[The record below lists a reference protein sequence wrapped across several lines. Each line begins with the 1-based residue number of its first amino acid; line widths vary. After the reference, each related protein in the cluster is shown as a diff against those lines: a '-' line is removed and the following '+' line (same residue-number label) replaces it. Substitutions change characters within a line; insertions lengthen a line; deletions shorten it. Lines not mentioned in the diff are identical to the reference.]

1 MRQKSELLVFNAKR
15 QLSLQN
21 GVSKCYSHINQMGIF
36 SPPHWNQRS
45 RNEIQDKWYR
55 YLH

>member
-1 MRQKSELLVFNAKR
+1 MRQKSELLEFNVKR

-21 GVSKCYSHINQMGIF
+21 GVFKRYVPINSMGIF

-45 RNEIQDKWYR
+45 RNTIQDKWYR

>member
-45 RNEIQDKWYR
+45 RNAIQDKWYR